1 MQNLCFFGILTFSL
15 PHPKNER
22 PEPKNPLLFYT
33 RTFRLACKPSLPCTD
48 PVKPLEA
55 ITAEKQARQNL
66 IQRTFETCTSIAHHN
81 WGVNLYWAKSC
92 QSRVFVDI
100 NGINH
105 LVKAFEAQFACPYL
119 PQELPPSE
127 PGYHIC
133 FICLISPATFV
144 FQGLSTLSPIWN
156 FLCFTA
162 MAVAKPRNSAWTWS
176 QTDQICENFPT
187 KFVKR
192 LKKTSKLSIQ
202 KTKSLKSLTFIKNLF
217 VSIPSKFPFRQN
229 GVLVHS

>member
-15 PHPKNER
+15 PHPRNER
-22 PEPKNPLLFYT
+22 LEPKNQLLLYK
-33 RTFRLACKPSLPCTD
+33 RTFRLACNPSLHLTVHRSCKTS
-48 PVKPLEA
+48 EA

-105 LVKAFEAQFACPYL
+105 PVKALEAQSACPYL

-127 PGYHIC
+127 PEYHIC
-133 FICLISPATFV
+133 FISPATLF
-144 FQGLSTLSPIWN
+144 FRDSPH
-156 FLCFTA
+156 FLPFGISCVSRPWQLRSHVT
-162 MAVAKPRNSAWTWS
+162 VLEPEVK
-176 QTDQICENFPT
+176 QT
-187 KFVKR
+187 KFVKISLPN
-192 LKKTSKLSIQ
+192 LKKSWRKH
-202 KTKSLKSLTFIKNLF
+202 
-217 VSIPSKFPFRQN
+217 QN
-229 GVLVHS
+229 SQFKGRNH

>member
-22 PEPKNPLLFYT
+22 LEPKNPLLLYKEPLDL
-33 RTFRLACKPSLPCTD
+33 RVNQAYILPCTD

-105 LVKAFEAQFACPYL
+105 LVKAFEAQSACPYL

-127 PGYHIC
+127 PGYHIY
-133 FICLISPATFV
+133 FICSSPQPRLFFKDSPHFLPFGISCVSRPWQLRSHVTV
-144 FQGLSTLSPIWN
+144 LEPEVKQ
-156 FLCFTA
+156 
-162 MAVAKPRNSAWTWS
+162 
-176 QTDQICENFPT
+176 T
-187 KFVKR
+187 KFVK
-192 LKKTSKLSIQ
+192 I
-202 KTKSLKSLTFIKNLF
+202 SLPNLWKGWRKHRNSQF
-217 VSIPSKFPFRQN
+217 KRRN
-229 GVLVHS
+229 H